1 MKASNPL
8 SMHAR
13 ELWFSRR
20 DALRLEETIRSTAWK
35 SWPWH
40 WLIAVGEVLSVKS
53 QGGLVT
59 DKSP

>member
-1 MKASNPL
+1 MKAPDLL
-8 SMHAR
+8 SVHAW
-13 ELWFSRR
+13 ELWLSRR
-20 DALRLEETIRSTAWK
+20 DALWLEETIRSTAWK